1 MTLFTEDSVKNVLK
15 KKKKTITEWLKE
27 QYLNKQL
34 IHV

>member
-1 MTLFTEDSVKNVLK
+1 MTLFTEDSVKNVL
-15 KKKKTITEWLKE
+15 KKKTITEWLKE

>member
-15 KKKKTITEWLKE
+15 NKTITEWLKE